1 MGCCYSIKRIRNI
14 WIDDALAMAGDHYDT
29 WGQYVIETMSR
40 DEVLAS
46 ITVVTDDGGTTC
58 RDLKE
63 WASQRQA
70 TADGI
75 EEPMK
80 NLSKEM
86 M

>member
-1 MGCCYSIKRIRNI
+1 MGCCYSMKRIRNI
-14 WIDDALAMAGDHYDT
+14 WIDDALELAGEHYET

-46 ITVVTDDGGTTC
+46 ITVETDDGTTC
-58 RDLKE
+58 RDLNE
-63 WASQRQA
+63 WALQRQA